1 VYVNLGE
8 RRQVVSKEWL
18 NAESFE
24 RFNLLISAINS
35 VLIHT
40 KLRVAGI
47 DDAGR
52 REEFETSRK
61 YLLAFLDQFGPIVQE
76 IEKDES
82 WVPVGT
88 NPRLD
93 DLARSLAD
101 IRRRRPRKLSLEG
114 VSLVELKQLLEQDDI
129 QNASKIINY
138 LKDLRGLLEQQAH
151 ADVISILGE
160 L

>member
-1 VYVNLGE
+1 M
-8 RRQVVSKEWL
+8 SKEWL
-18 NAESFE
+18 TAESFE

-35 VLIHT
+35 ILIHT

-52 REEFETSRK
+52 REEFKTSRK
-61 YLLAFLDQFGPIVQE
+61 YLLTFLAQFGPIVQE

-88 NPRLD
+88 DPRLD
-93 DLARSLAD
+93 DLARSLVD
-101 IRRRRPRKLSLEG
+101 IRRRRPRQLSLEA
-114 VSLVELKQLLEQDDI
+114 VSLVELKQLLEQDDV
-129 QNASKIINY
+129 QNASKVINY